1 MYPLKTARL
10 RIEPLRPD
18 HAPKVVEALGDTRLY
33 TYLPDDPPS
42 LESLQRRYDFLANG
56 RSPDGEEQWL
66 NWIVFLVDSET
77 PVGTFQATLPKGKEG
92 AFAYM
97 VFPPFWRQ
105 GYAREMAICVIDH
118 LFATQ
123 NLPGL
128 FAEIDTRNLASIRLA
143 ESLGL
148 THVAT
153 TRDADVF
160 KGSTSDE
167 YTYSV
172 SSAAWQRIHHE

>member
-77 PVGTFQATLPKGKEG
+77 PVGTFQPTLPIGKQG
-92 AFAYM
+92 LSVCWSSANLMRNGDA
-97 VFPPFWRQ
+97 VFRVDAPVAQ
-105 GYAREMAICVIDH
+105 LTTKI
-118 LFATQ
+118 ATV
-123 NLPGL
+123 
-128 FAEIDTRNLASIRLA
+128 R
-143 ESLGL
+143 SL
-148 THVAT
+148 
-153 TRDADVF
+153 
-160 KGSTSDE
+160 
-167 YTYSV
+167 YSV
-172 SSAAWQRIHHE
+172 ETSVESTQRNCQLWVGLM